1 MRIKIILIVLLA
13 FPSLFFAQ
21 VGIGTTT
28 PDASAKLEVKA
39 SNKGFLPPRVALT
52 STSDAATI
60 TTPATGLF
68 VYNTATA
75 GTSPS
80 NVSPGFYYYDGSKW
94 QRIINQQPDATVE
107 FNQATPTTAGVA
119 FTPNTPASKDYVY
132 VSTTDNSQWTYNGT
146 TYVTYTPPASTAWYL
161 SGGTTDAG
169 SNKTSGIVRSGKV
182 GIGSGITTPSNIVE
196 ISGTGGTGTGLKLTT
211 GAASGRVLTSDISG
225 NVSWQTS
232 NTIVYT
238 EIHCNDNS
246 GFTFASGA
254 AFNRLHAI
262 KADNVV
268 SLYGSSY
275 GWNDAGQK
283 WVAPFTGKYRVTT
296 NVYFNS
302 NPSYANPRLYG
313 YVNNST
319 VCNITSAPN
328 GGNDS
333 TSNTSAIIQL
343 NQGDYINWK
352 IQGSGAHIY
361 CGEYHTFVRI
371 ESVGQ

>member
-1 MRIKIILIVLLA
+1 MKNKLLLLVSLFPA
-13 FPSLFFAQ
+13 FFFAQ

-28 PDASAKLEVKA
+28 PNASAMLEVNA
-39 SNKGFLPPRVALT
+39 TDKGFLPPRVALT
-52 STSDAATI
+52 GTNDIATI
-60 TTPATGLF
+60 SGPTAGLF
-68 VYNTATA
+68 VYNTASA
-75 GTSPS
+75 GTAPS
-80 NVSPGFYYYDGSKW
+80 NVTPGLYYCDGSKW

-107 FNQATPTTAGVA
+107 FDKATPTTSGVV
-119 FTPNTPASKDYVY
+119 FTPNTPSSKEYVY

-146 TYVTYTPPASTAWYL
+146 AYVTYTPPASTAWNL

-182 GIGSGITTPSNIVE
+182 GIGSGIVTPSNVLE
-196 ISGTGGTGTGLKLTT
+196 ISGSGGTGTGLKLTT

-238 EIHCNDNS
+238 EVHASGNS
-246 GFTFASGA
+246 GYNFSSGA
-254 AFNRLHAI
+254 SFDRLHII

-268 SLYGSSY
+268 TLYGSNY

-283 WVAPFTGKYRVTT
+283 WVAPFAGKFRVTT
-296 NVYFNS
+296 NVYFNNDAAYS
-302 NPSYANPRLYG
+302 NPRLYAFL
-313 YVNNST
+313 NNTT
-319 VCNITSAPN
+319 VCNITSASSN
-328 GGNDS
+328 GNDIA
-333 TSNTSAIIQL
+333 TSTSAIIQM
-343 NQGDYINWK
+343 NQGEYINWK
-352 IQGSGAHIY
+352 ISGSGARIY